1 MLQELGAV
9 VIDADEAA
17 HAVYEPGSPGFD
29 AVVHEFGPEY
39 VRDGRIDRAQL
50 GELVFHDDDARHR
63 LNAIVH
69 PLVREWMAART
80 AEAALR
86 DAEVVVQD
94 VPLLFENGL
103 ERLYSTVLLVYV
115 PEHVQLRR
123 LVEGRRLSE
132 EKARA
137 MIAAQMP
144 IEEKRKLAHHV
155 IDNSGNREATRQQVE
170 WLWDHLMA
178 AR

>member
-1 MLQELGAV
+1 
-9 VIDADEAA
+9 
-17 HAVYEPGSPGFD
+17 
-29 AVVHEFGPEY
+29 
-39 VRDGRIDRAQL
+39 
-50 GELVFHDDDARHR
+50 
-63 LNAIVH
+63 
-69 PLVREWMAART
+69 
-80 AEAALR
+80 
-86 DAEVVVQD
+86 
-94 VPLLFENGL
+94 
-103 ERLYSTVLLVYV
+103 VLLVYV